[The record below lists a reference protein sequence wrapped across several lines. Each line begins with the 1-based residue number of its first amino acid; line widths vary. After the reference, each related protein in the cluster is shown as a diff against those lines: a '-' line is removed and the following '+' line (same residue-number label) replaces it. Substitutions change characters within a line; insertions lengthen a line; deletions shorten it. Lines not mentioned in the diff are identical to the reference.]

1 MNATTQGTAEVRSRR
16 RPQPLPAWTALLG
29 AVVLLGLAGCSS
41 PGPGRPVPVVTIA
54 PGASPVTEGTA
65 VQFTVRAAPA
75 PAQDLAV
82 SVTVTDA
89 GARLAAAAPQTV
101 TIPAGATAAT
111 LTLPTTAD
119 AEAEADSAV
128 TATVAAGTGYAPGT
142 PSSAA
147 VTVTDAAA
155 PPSMPV
161 PVVTIA
167 AVSSAVAEGTAVVFA
182 LTAAPAPAAELAV
195 SVTVT
200 ESGAMLAQPGP
211 RQATF
216 AAGAGS
222 ATLTLATIDDAA
234 AEPDSR
240 VTATVTAGSGYTPG
254 AGMATASVRVTD
266 AGQPQP
272 QPLPVVTL
280 AAVVDQVTEG
290 TPARFTVSADRTPAA
305 DLAVNVAVTGGAGM
319 LSGVPPASVTIRA
332 GAAAAVLTLE
342 TDDDTEVEEASTVTV
357 SLQPGTG
364 YEVGVPG
371 SAGVRVV
378 DDDRV
383 PLVPLFFSYVEFD
396 EPDDRVDTNDPPRR
410 TPESAWPARSL
421 GLPFGAEF
429 VNATGDPPAGASAAH
444 RSCVA
449 IAAPMEPIALE
460 RWLALGGTGRT
471 HDVTVLPTA
480 ADGMDGIEYAA
491 PGHGFT
497 LSTDAAG
504 ATWLAGRPNLA
515 AGDYQWRLNT
525 RDAAGQHE
533 YRGWK
538 FRVTPRAYVSLE
550 GLDIVAGHADLAAG
564 AVENPRPER
573 LRGLT
578 PRRRPHHRLGRLHLQ
593 PVRSRRRHCRQPDRF
608 RGGRRHRRVAEPGRR
623 RHRGRLRVGQP
634 GGGPGAE
641 RHGRRRRALGG
652 RPDAGRGAQGEG
664 GGNRRARHRHLQPG
678 RRRTPS
684 PPPPHHR
691 RTAGGHAC
699 RPGRRGRLRHLP
711 RPGLRQLL
719 PRSDRRHGGAGPL
732 PVELDVPRVVENRKS
747 ELGGQDGDLNRVG
760 QQVLAAKLRIVEDRG
775 QKVLPYQVEKAIP
788 KEVGLVLRAEAIH
801 AVNLVNRSCYLRS
814 FVLRYALHREE
825 QLLGQAQLGFL
836 EIDALH
842 QFVHRIVARRCQLP
856 VQLAIDNGE
865 QCFDHDRRTD
875 TELLPVGKANAG
887 ESCPDQRRT
896 TEPGGRGK
904 SQQLQGIGLVGGR
917 GRRRAGP
924 VKNNPEGAV

>member
-16 RPQPLPAWTALLG
+16 RPQPLPACVALLG

-75 PAQDLAV
+75 PAAELAV

-101 TIPAGATAAT
+101 TIPAGATAAM

-119 AEAEADSAV
+119 AEAEPDSAV
-128 TATVAAGTGYAPGT
+128 TASVAAGTGYAPGT
-142 PSSAA
+142 PSSAT
-147 VTVTDAAA
+147 VTVTDPPP

-167 AVSSAVAEGTAVVFA
+167 AVASEVAEGAAVVFA

-211 RQATF
+211 RQVTF

-222 ATLTLATIDDAA
+222 AMLTLPTVDDAA
-234 AEPDSR
+234 AEPDST
-240 VTATVTAGSGYTPG
+240 VTATVTAGSDYTPG
-254 AGMATASVRVTD
+254 TGMASASVLVTD

-272 QPLPVVTL
+272 QPLPVVTIV
-280 AAVVDQVTEG
+280 AAPGEVTEG
-290 TPARFTVSADRTPAA
+290 TPARFTVSADPMPAA
-305 DLAVNVAVTGGAGM
+305 DLAVNLAVSGGAGM
-319 LSGVPPASVTIRA
+319 LSGAPPTRVTIPA
-332 GAAAAVLTLE
+332 EAAAAALTLATE
-342 TDDDTEVEEASTVTV
+342 DDTEVEDDSTVIV
-357 SLQPGTG
+357 SLQPGSG

-396 EPDDRVDTNDPPRR
+396 EPDDRVDSNDPPRR

-421 GLPFGAEF
+421 GLPFGADF
-429 VNATGDPPAGASAAH
+429 VNATGNPPAGASAAH

-449 IAAPMEPIALE
+449 LAAPMEPIALE
-460 RWLALGGTGRT
+460 RWLALGGTDRT
-471 HDVTVLPTA
+471 HDVTCCRRPPTA
-480 ADGMDGIEYAA
+480 WTAGIPA

-533 YRGWK
+533 P
-538 FRVTPRAYVSLE
+538 RVEVQSHAARLRLA
-550 GLDIVAGHADLAAG
+550 GGAGHRG
-564 AVENPRPER
+564 RPRRPRRRGGGEPRPER
-573 LRGLT
+573 PHGLA
-578 PRRRPHHRLGRLHLQ
+578 PRRPAHHRLGRLHLQ
-593 PVRSRRRHCRQPDRF
+593 PVRSRRRHCRQPDQF
-608 RGGRRHRRVAEPGRR
+608 RGGRRHRRVVEPGRR

-641 RHGRRRRALGG
+641 RRGRRRRALGG
-652 RPDAGRGAQGEG
+652 RPDAGRGAAGEG
-664 GGNRRARHRHLQPG
+664 GGKERARHRHLQPG

-684 PPPPHHR
+684 PPPRNHR

-711 RPGLRQLL
+711 QPRLRQ
-719 PRSDRRHGGAGPL
+719 PS
-732 PVELDVPRVVENRKS
+732 N
-747 ELGGQDGDLNRVG
+747 
-760 QQVLAAKLRIVEDRG
+760 
-775 QKVLPYQVEKAIP
+775 P
-788 KEVGLVLRAEAIH
+788 K
-801 AVNLVNRSCYLRS
+801 
-814 FVLRYALHREE
+814 
-825 QLLGQAQLGFL
+825 
-836 EIDALH
+836 
-842 QFVHRIVARRCQLP
+842 
-856 VQLAIDNGE
+856 
-865 QCFDHDRRTD
+865 
-875 TELLPVGKANAG
+875 
-887 ESCPDQRRT
+887 
-896 TEPGGRGK
+896 
-904 SQQLQGIGLVGGR
+904 
-917 GRRRAGP
+917 
-924 VKNNPEGAV
+924 

>member
-1 MNATTQGTAEVRSRR
+1 MNATTQGAQARR
-16 RPQPLPAWTALLG
+16 GRRLQPLPAWTALLG

-65 VQFTVRAAPA
+65 VQFTVQATPA
-75 PAQDLAV
+75 PTAELAV

-142 PSSAA
+142 PSSAT
-147 VTVTDAAA
+147 VTVSDPP

-161 PVVTIA
+161 PVVSIA
-167 AVSSAVAEGTAVVFA
+167 AVASEVAEGTAAVFA

-211 RQATF
+211 RQVTF

-222 ATLTLATIDDAA
+222 ATLTRATVDDAE
-234 AEPDSR
+234 AEPDST

-254 AGMATASVRVTD
+254 AGMASASVLVTN

-272 QPLPVVTL
+272 QPVVTI
-280 AAVVDQVTEG
+280 AAVADQVTEG
-290 TPARFTVSADRTPAA
+290 TPARFTVSADRAPAA

-332 GAAAAVLTLE
+332 GAAAAALTLA
-342 TDDDTEVEEASTVTV
+342 TDDDTEVEADATVTV

-396 EPDDRVDTNDPPRR
+396 EPDDRVDANDPPRR

-444 RSCVA
+444 RNCVA

-460 RWLALGGTGRT
+460 RWLALGGTERT
-471 HDVTVLPTA
+471 HDVTLLPVA
-480 ADGMDGIEYAA
+480 ADGMVGTEYAA

-515 AGDYQWRLNT
+515 AGDYQWRLNA

-533 YRGWK
+533 RRGWK

-564 AVENPRPER
+564 AVENPDPNDPTVSLPAADPTTDWADFISSRFDPDAATAASQTGFEVVGGIGVSLNLADGATAAASVWGNLVADRER
-573 LRGLT
+573 SGVADVDVLWVGALT
-578 PRRRPHHRLGRLHLQ
+578 PDAVLKVKVEGTSERATGIFNRAAVELRP
-593 PVRSRRRHCRQPDRF
+593 
-608 RGGRRHRRVAEPGRR
+608 
-623 RHRGRLRVGQP
+623 
-634 GGGPGAE
+634 
-641 RHGRRRRALGG
+641 
-652 RPDAGRGAQGEG
+652 
-664 GGNRRARHRHLQPG
+664 
-678 RRRTPS
+678 
-684 PPPPHHR
+684 
-691 RTAGGHAC
+691 
-699 RPGRRGRLRHLP
+699 HLP
-711 RPGLRQLL
+711 RTT
-719 PRSDRRHGGAGPL
+719 
-732 PVELDVPRVVENRKS
+732 
-747 ELGGQDGDLNRVG
+747 
-760 QQVLAAKLRIVEDRG
+760 
-775 QKVLPYQVEKAIP
+775 
-788 KEVGLVLRAEAIH
+788 
-801 AVNLVNRSCYLRS
+801 
-814 FVLRYALHREE
+814 
-825 QLLGQAQLGFL
+825 
-836 EIDALH
+836 
-842 QFVHRIVARRCQLP
+842 
-856 VQLAIDNGE
+856 GE
-865 QCFDHDRRTD
+865 QPAVMPAAPADADGIVTYRDLDCGNYYLKVTGVM
-875 TELLPVGKANAG
+875 E
-887 ESCPDQRRT
+887 
-896 TEPGGRGK
+896 EPGEYKLSWTFPG
-904 SQQLQGIGLVGGR
+904 S
-917 GRRRAGP
+917 
-924 VKNNPEGAV
+924 

>member
-16 RPQPLPAWTALLG
+16 RPQPLPACVALLG

-65 VQFTVRAAPA
+65 VQFTLQVAPA

-119 AEAEADSAV
+119 AEAEPDSAV

-200 ESGAMLAQPGP
+200 ESGVMLAQPGP
-211 RQATF
+211 RQVTF

-222 ATLTLATIDDAA
+222 AMLTLPTVDDAE
-234 AEPDSR
+234 AEPNST

-254 AGMATASVRVTD
+254 TGMASASVLVTD

-272 QPLPVVTL
+272 QPQPVVTI
-280 AAVVDQVTEG
+280 AAVADQVTEG
-290 TPARFTVSADRTPAA
+290 TSVRFTVSANRAPAA
-305 DLAVNVAVTGGAGM
+305 DLAVNIAVTGGAGM

-332 GAAAAVLTLE
+332 GAAAAALTLE
-342 TDDDTEVEEASTVTV
+342 TEDDTEVEAASTVTV
-357 SLQPGTG
+357 SLQPGSG

-396 EPDDRVDTNDPPRR
+396 EPDDRVDSNDPPRR

-449 IAAPMEPIALE
+449 LAAPMEPIALE

-480 ADGMDGIEYAA
+480 ADGMDGVEYAA

-497 LSTDAAG
+497 LWTDAAG

-515 AGDYQWRLNT
+515 AGDYQWRLNA

-533 YRGWK
+533 RRGWK

-550 GLDIVAGHADLAAG
+550 GLDIVAGHADLATG
-564 AVENPRPER
+564 AVENPDPNDPTVSLPADQPTTDWADFISSRFDPDAATAASQTGFETVGGIGVSLNLADGATAAASVSGNLVADR
-573 LRGLT
+573 EQSGAADVDVLWVGALT
-578 PRRRPHHRLGRLHLQ
+578 PDAVLQVKVKGKSERATGIFNRAAVELRPHLPGTIGEQRAVMPAAPADADGFVTYRDLDCGNYYLK
-593 PVRSRRRHCRQPDRF
+593 VT
-608 RGGRRHRRVAEPGRR
+608 GVMEEPG
-623 RHRGRLRVGQP
+623 HYQLSWTFP
-634 GGGPGAE
+634 G
-641 RHGRRRRALGG
+641 
-652 RPDAGRGAQGEG
+652 
-664 GGNRRARHRHLQPG
+664 
-678 RRRTPS
+678 S
-684 PPPPHHR
+684 
-691 RTAGGHAC
+691 
-699 RPGRRGRLRHLP
+699 
-711 RPGLRQLL
+711 
-719 PRSDRRHGGAGPL
+719 
-732 PVELDVPRVVENRKS
+732 
-747 ELGGQDGDLNRVG
+747 
-760 QQVLAAKLRIVEDRG
+760 
-775 QKVLPYQVEKAIP
+775 
-788 KEVGLVLRAEAIH
+788 
-801 AVNLVNRSCYLRS
+801 
-814 FVLRYALHREE
+814 
-825 QLLGQAQLGFL
+825 
-836 EIDALH
+836 
-842 QFVHRIVARRCQLP
+842 
-856 VQLAIDNGE
+856 
-865 QCFDHDRRTD
+865 
-875 TELLPVGKANAG
+875 
-887 ESCPDQRRT
+887 
-896 TEPGGRGK
+896 
-904 SQQLQGIGLVGGR
+904 
-917 GRRRAGP
+917 
-924 VKNNPEGAV
+924 

>member
-1 MNATTQGTAEVRSRR
+1 MNATTQGAQARRGR

-41 PGPGRPVPVVTIA
+41 PGPGRPVAVVTIA

-65 VQFTVRAAPA
+65 VQFTLQVAPA
-75 PAQDLAV
+75 LAAELAV

-119 AEAEADSAV
+119 AEAEPDSAV

-161 PVVTIA
+161 PVVSIA
-167 AVSSAVAEGTAVVFA
+167 AVSSAVAEGSAAVFA

-211 RQATF
+211 RQVTF

-222 ATLTLATIDDAA
+222 ATLTLDTVDDAE

-254 AGMATASVRVTD
+254 AGMASASVRVTD

-272 QPLPVVTL
+272 QPLPLPVVTL

-290 TPARFTVSADRTPAA
+290 TPARFTVSADRAPAA
-305 DLAVNVAVTGGAGM
+305 DLAVNIAVTGGAGM

-332 GAAAAVLTLE
+332 GAAAAALTLE
-342 TDDDTEVEEASTVTV
+342 TDDDTEVEADATVTV

-396 EPDDRVDTNDPPRR
+396 EPDDRVDANDPPRR

-421 GLPFGAEF
+421 GLPFGADF
-429 VNATGDPPAGASAAH
+429 VNATGNPPAGASAAH

-471 HDVTVLPTA
+471 HDVTVLPAA
-480 ADGMDGIEYAA
+480 ADGMDGTEYAA

-515 AGDYQWRLNT
+515 AGDYQWRLNA

-564 AVENPRPER
+564 AVENPDPNDPTVSLPADDPTTDWADFISSRFDPDAATAASQTSFEVVGGIGVSLNLADGATAAASVWGNLVADRER
-573 LRGLT
+573 SGAADVDVLWVGALT
-578 PRRRPHHRLGRLHLQ
+578 PDAVLKVKVEGTSERATGIFNRAAVELRPHLPGTTGEQ
-593 PVRSRRRHCRQPDRF
+593 PAVMPAAQADADGFVTYRNLDC
-608 RGGRRHRRVAEPGRR
+608 GNYYLKVTGVMEEPG
-623 RHRGRLRVGQP
+623 HYRLSWTFP
-634 GGGPGAE
+634 G
-641 RHGRRRRALGG
+641 
-652 RPDAGRGAQGEG
+652 
-664 GGNRRARHRHLQPG
+664 
-678 RRRTPS
+678 S
-684 PPPPHHR
+684 
-691 RTAGGHAC
+691 
-699 RPGRRGRLRHLP
+699 
-711 RPGLRQLL
+711 
-719 PRSDRRHGGAGPL
+719 
-732 PVELDVPRVVENRKS
+732 
-747 ELGGQDGDLNRVG
+747 
-760 QQVLAAKLRIVEDRG
+760 
-775 QKVLPYQVEKAIP
+775 
-788 KEVGLVLRAEAIH
+788 
-801 AVNLVNRSCYLRS
+801 
-814 FVLRYALHREE
+814 
-825 QLLGQAQLGFL
+825 
-836 EIDALH
+836 
-842 QFVHRIVARRCQLP
+842 
-856 VQLAIDNGE
+856 
-865 QCFDHDRRTD
+865 
-875 TELLPVGKANAG
+875 
-887 ESCPDQRRT
+887 
-896 TEPGGRGK
+896 
-904 SQQLQGIGLVGGR
+904 
-917 GRRRAGP
+917 
-924 VKNNPEGAV
+924 

>member
-16 RPQPLPAWTALLG
+16 RPQPLPACVALLG
-29 AVVLLGLAGCSS
+29 AVMLLGLAGCSS

-65 VQFTVRAAPA
+65 VQFTLQVAPA

-101 TIPAGATAAT
+101 TIPAGASAAT

-142 PSSAA
+142 PSSAT
-147 VTVTDAAA
+147 VTVSDPP

-161 PVVTIA
+161 PVVSIA
-167 AVSSAVAEGTAVVFA
+167 AVASAVAEGTAVVFA

-211 RQATF
+211 RQVTF

-222 ATLTLATIDDAA
+222 AMLTLPTVDDAA
-234 AEPDSR
+234 AEPNST
-240 VTATVTAGSGYTPG
+240 VTATVTAGSDYTPG
-254 AGMATASVRVTD
+254 TGMASASVLVTD
-266 AGQPQP
+266 AGQPPPQP
-272 QPLPVVTL
+272 QPVVTI
-280 AAVVDQVTEG
+280 AAVADQVTEG
-290 TPARFTVSADRTPAA
+290 TPARFTVSANRAPAA
-305 DLAVNVAVTGGAGM
+305 DLSVNVAVTGGAGM

-332 GAAAAVLTLE
+332 GAGTAALTLE
-342 TDDDTEVEEASTVTV
+342 TDDDTEVEAASTVTV

-371 SAGVRVV
+371 SDGVRVV

-396 EPDDRVDTNDPPRR
+396 EPDDRVDPNDPPRR

-449 IAAPMEPIALE
+449 LAAPMEPIALE
-460 RWLALGGTGRT
+460 RWLALGGTDRT
-471 HDVTVLPTA
+471 HDVTVLSSA
-480 ADGMDGIEYAA
+480 AATGGMDGMELAA

-497 LSTDAAG
+497 LWTDAAG

-538 FRVTPRAYVSLE
+538 FRVTPRAYASLE

-564 AVENPRPER
+564 AVENPDPNDPTVSLPADQPTTDWADFISSTFDPDAATPASQTGFEARGGIGVSLNLADGATAAASVSGNLVADRER
-573 LRGLT
+573 SGVADVDVLWVGALT
-578 PRRRPHHRLGRLHLQ
+578 PDAVLQVKVKGKSERATGIFNRAAVELRPHLPGTTGEQRAVMPAAPADADGYVTYRNLDCGNYYLK
-593 PVRSRRRHCRQPDRF
+593 VT
-608 RGGRRHRRVAEPGRR
+608 GVMEEPG
-623 RHRGRLRVGQP
+623 HYRLSWTFP
-634 GGGPGAE
+634 G
-641 RHGRRRRALGG
+641 
-652 RPDAGRGAQGEG
+652 
-664 GGNRRARHRHLQPG
+664 
-678 RRRTPS
+678 S
-684 PPPPHHR
+684 
-691 RTAGGHAC
+691 
-699 RPGRRGRLRHLP
+699 
-711 RPGLRQLL
+711 
-719 PRSDRRHGGAGPL
+719 
-732 PVELDVPRVVENRKS
+732 
-747 ELGGQDGDLNRVG
+747 
-760 QQVLAAKLRIVEDRG
+760 
-775 QKVLPYQVEKAIP
+775 
-788 KEVGLVLRAEAIH
+788 
-801 AVNLVNRSCYLRS
+801 
-814 FVLRYALHREE
+814 
-825 QLLGQAQLGFL
+825 
-836 EIDALH
+836 
-842 QFVHRIVARRCQLP
+842 
-856 VQLAIDNGE
+856 
-865 QCFDHDRRTD
+865 
-875 TELLPVGKANAG
+875 
-887 ESCPDQRRT
+887 
-896 TEPGGRGK
+896 
-904 SQQLQGIGLVGGR
+904 
-917 GRRRAGP
+917 
-924 VKNNPEGAV
+924 

>member
-1 MNATTQGTAEVRSRR
+1 M
-16 RPQPLPAWTALLG
+16 
-29 AVVLLGLAGCSS
+29 
-41 PGPGRPVPVVTIA
+41 
-54 PGASPVTEGTA
+54 
-65 VQFTVRAAPA
+65 
-75 PAQDLAV
+75 

-89 GARLAAAAPQTV
+89 DARLAAAAPATV

-167 AVSSAVAEGTAVVFA
+167 AVASAVTEGAAAVFA

-211 RQATF
+211 RQVTF

-222 ATLTLATIDDAA
+222 ATLTMDTVDDAE
-234 AEPDSR
+234 AEPNST

-254 AGMATASVRVTD
+254 AGMASASVRVTD

-332 GAAAAVLTLE
+332 GAAAAALTLE

-480 ADGMDGIEYAA
+480 AADGMDGIEYAA

-504 ATWLAGRPNLA
+504 HRGDLAGGA
-515 AGDYQWRLNT
+515 A
-525 RDAAGQHE
+525 E
-533 YRGWK
+533 
-538 FRVTPRAYVSLE
+538 P
-550 GLDIVAGHADLAAG
+550 
-564 AVENPRPER
+564 
-573 LRGLT
+573 
-578 PRRRPHHRLGRLHLQ
+578 
-593 PVRSRRRHCRQPDRF
+593 CRQPDPRRSAIGVSLSMAAQRARRRRPTRVPRVEVQSHAARLRLAGGGAGHRCRPRRPRRSD
-608 RGGRRHRRVAEPGRR
+608 RGGGEQTPTRTTQCRLSLPAAPNQPRSVHGPPPTGPTSSPAGSIPTPPLPPARPVSRRRRRHRRVAEPGRR
-623 RHRGRLRVGQP
+623 RHRGRL
-634 GGGPGAE
+634 GACE
-641 RHGRRRRALGG
+641 VEQQLE
-652 RPDAGRGAQGEG
+652 GEG
-664 GGNRRARHRHLQPG
+664 NLVADREQHE
-678 RRRTPS
+678 
-684 PPPPHHR
+684 
-691 RTAGGHAC
+691 
-699 RPGRRGRLRHLP
+699 RRGRASTCSGWAP
-711 RPGLRQLL
+711 
-719 PRSDRRHGGAGPL
+719 
-732 PVELDVPRVVENRKS
+732 
-747 ELGGQDGDLNRVG
+747 
-760 QQVLAAKLRIVEDRG
+760 
-775 QKVLPYQVEKAIP
+775 
-788 KEVGLVLRAEAIH
+788 
-801 AVNLVNRSCYLRS
+801 
-814 FVLRYALHREE
+814 
-825 QLLGQAQLGFL
+825 
-836 EIDALH
+836 
-842 QFVHRIVARRCQLP
+842 
-856 VQLAIDNGE
+856 
-865 QCFDHDRRTD
+865 
-875 TELLPVGKANAG
+875 
-887 ESCPDQRRT
+887 
-896 TEPGGRGK
+896 
-904 SQQLQGIGLVGGR
+904 
-917 GRRRAGP
+917 
-924 VKNNPEGAV
+924 

>member
-1 MNATTQGTAEVRSRR
+1 MDAARDTHI
-16 RPQPLPAWTALLG
+16 AL
-29 AVVLLGLAGCSS
+29 
-41 PGPGRPVPVVTIA
+41 
-54 PGASPVTEGTA
+54 TA
-65 VQFTVRAAPA
+65 VQQQSPQELVFE
-75 PAQDLAV
+75 
-82 SVTVTDA
+82 VTQEADGGYTAECLGA

-128 TATVAAGTGYAPGT
+128 TGYAPGT
-142 PSSAA
+142 PSSAT

-167 AVSSAVAEGTAVVFA
+167 AVASAVAEGTAAVFA

-222 ATLTLATIDDAA
+222 ATLTLATVDDAE
-234 AEPDSR
+234 AEPDST

-254 AGMATASVRVTD
+254 AGMASASVLVTD
-266 AGQPQP
+266 AGQP

-280 AAVVDQVTEG
+280 AAVADQVTEG
-290 TPARFTVSADRTPAA
+290 TAMQFTVSANRTPAA
-305 DLAVNVAVTGGAGM
+305 DLAVNIAVTGGAGM
-319 LSGVPPASVTIRA
+319 LSRVPPASVTIRA
-332 GAAAAVLTLE
+332 GAAAAALTLE
-342 TDDDTEVEEASTVTV
+342 TDDDTDVEADATVTV

-396 EPDDRVDTNDPPRR
+396 EPDDRVDSNDPPRR

-421 GLPFGAEF
+421 GLPFGADF
-429 VNATGDPPAGASAAH
+429 VNATGDPPAGAAVAH
-444 RSCVA
+444 PNCVA

-515 AGDYQWRLNT
+515 AGDYHWRLNA
-525 RDAAGQHE
+525 RDAAKQHE
-533 YRGWK
+533 TRWWK
-538 FRVTPRAYVSLE
+538 FRVTPRAYASLE

-564 AVENPRPER
+564 AVENPDPNDPTVSLPADQPTTDWADFISSRFDPDAATAASQTGFEAVGGIGVSLNLADGATAAASVWGNLVADR
-573 LRGLT
+573 ELSGVADVDVLWVGALT
-578 PRRRPHHRLGRLHLQ
+578 PDAVLKVKVEGSSERATGIFNRAAVELRP
-593 PVRSRRRHCRQPDRF
+593 
-608 RGGRRHRRVAEPGRR
+608 
-623 RHRGRLRVGQP
+623 
-634 GGGPGAE
+634 
-641 RHGRRRRALGG
+641 
-652 RPDAGRGAQGEG
+652 
-664 GGNRRARHRHLQPG
+664 
-678 RRRTPS
+678 
-684 PPPPHHR
+684 
-691 RTAGGHAC
+691 
-699 RPGRRGRLRHLP
+699 HLP
-711 RPGLRQLL
+711 RTT
-719 PRSDRRHGGAGPL
+719 
-732 PVELDVPRVVENRKS
+732 
-747 ELGGQDGDLNRVG
+747 
-760 QQVLAAKLRIVEDRG
+760 
-775 QKVLPYQVEKAIP
+775 
-788 KEVGLVLRAEAIH
+788 
-801 AVNLVNRSCYLRS
+801 
-814 FVLRYALHREE
+814 
-825 QLLGQAQLGFL
+825 
-836 EIDALH
+836 
-842 QFVHRIVARRCQLP
+842 
-856 VQLAIDNGE
+856 GE
-865 QCFDHDRRTD
+865 QPAVMPAAPADADEFVTYRNLDCGNYYLKVTGVM
-875 TELLPVGKANAG
+875 E
-887 ESCPDQRRT
+887 
-896 TEPGGRGK
+896 EPGHYRLSWTFPG
-904 SQQLQGIGLVGGR
+904 S
-917 GRRRAGP
+917 
-924 VKNNPEGAV
+924 

>member
-1 MNATTQGTAEVRSRR
+1 MQQQSPQELVFEVTQEADGGYTAEC
-16 RPQPLPAWTALLG
+16 LG
-29 AVVLLGLAGCSS
+29 
-41 PGPGRPVPVVTIA
+41 
-54 PGASPVTEGTA
+54 
-65 VQFTVRAAPA
+65 
-75 PAQDLAV
+75 
-82 SVTVTDA
+82 A

-128 TATVAAGTGYAPGT
+128 TGYAPGT
-142 PSSAA
+142 PSSAT

-167 AVSSAVAEGTAVVFA
+167 AVASAVAEGTAAVFA

-222 ATLTLATIDDAA
+222 ATLTLATVDDAE
-234 AEPDSR
+234 AEPDST

-254 AGMATASVRVTD
+254 AGMASASVLVTD

-280 AAVVDQVTEG
+280 AAVADQVTEG
-290 TPARFTVSADRTPAA
+290 TAMQFTVSANRTPAA
-305 DLAVNVAVTGGAGM
+305 DLAVNIAVTGGAGM
-319 LSGVPPASVTIRA
+319 LSRVPPASVTIRA
-332 GAAAAVLTLE
+332 GAAAAALTLE
-342 TDDDTEVEEASTVTV
+342 TDDDTDVEADATVTV

-396 EPDDRVDTNDPPRR
+396 EPDDRVDSNDPPRR

-421 GLPFGAEF
+421 GLPFGADF
-429 VNATGDPPAGASAAH
+429 VNATGDPPAGAAVAH
-444 RSCVA
+444 PNCVA

-460 RWLALGGTGRT
+460 RWLALGGTDRT

-480 ADGMDGIEYAA
+480 ADGMDGVEYAA

-515 AGDYQWRLNT
+515 AGDYQWRLNA

-538 FRVTPRAYVSLE
+538 LTVTPRAYASLE

-564 AVENPRPER
+564 AVENPDPNDPTVSLPADQPTTDWADFISSRFDPDAATAASQTGFEVVGGIGVSLNLADGATAAASVWGNLVADRER
-573 LRGLT
+573 SGVADVDVLWVGALT
-578 PRRRPHHRLGRLHLQ
+578 PDAVLKVKVEGTSERATGIFNRAAVELRP
-593 PVRSRRRHCRQPDRF
+593 
-608 RGGRRHRRVAEPGRR
+608 
-623 RHRGRLRVGQP
+623 
-634 GGGPGAE
+634 
-641 RHGRRRRALGG
+641 
-652 RPDAGRGAQGEG
+652 
-664 GGNRRARHRHLQPG
+664 
-678 RRRTPS
+678 
-684 PPPPHHR
+684 
-691 RTAGGHAC
+691 
-699 RPGRRGRLRHLP
+699 HLP
-711 RPGLRQLL
+711 RTT
-719 PRSDRRHGGAGPL
+719 
-732 PVELDVPRVVENRKS
+732 
-747 ELGGQDGDLNRVG
+747 
-760 QQVLAAKLRIVEDRG
+760 
-775 QKVLPYQVEKAIP
+775 
-788 KEVGLVLRAEAIH
+788 
-801 AVNLVNRSCYLRS
+801 
-814 FVLRYALHREE
+814 
-825 QLLGQAQLGFL
+825 
-836 EIDALH
+836 
-842 QFVHRIVARRCQLP
+842 
-856 VQLAIDNGE
+856 GE
-865 QCFDHDRRTD
+865 QPAVMPAAPADADGFVTYRNLDCGNYYLKVTGVM
-875 TELLPVGKANAG
+875 E
-887 ESCPDQRRT
+887 
-896 TEPGGRGK
+896 EPGHYRLSWTFPG
-904 SQQLQGIGLVGGR
+904 S
-917 GRRRAGP
+917 
-924 VKNNPEGAV
+924 

>member
-16 RPQPLPAWTALLG
+16 RPQPLPACVALLG

-65 VQFTVRAAPA
+65 VQFTLQVAPA

-128 TATVAAGTGYAPGT
+128 TATVAARTGYAPGT
-142 PSSAA
+142 PSSAT
-147 VTVTDAAA
+147 VTVSDPP

-182 LTAAPAPAAELAV
+182 LTAAPAPAAERAV

-222 ATLTLATIDDAA
+222 ATLTVDTVDDAE
-234 AEPDSR
+234 AEPDST
-240 VTATVTAGSGYTPG
+240 VTATVTAGSGYTAG
-254 AGMATASVRVTD
+254 AGMASASVRVTD
-266 AGQPQP
+266 AGQPPP
-272 QPLPVVTL
+272 QPVVTL

-290 TPARFTVSADRTPAA
+290 TPARFTVSADRAPAA
-305 DLAVNVAVTGGAGM
+305 DLSVNVAVTGGAGM

-332 GAAAAVLTLE
+332 GAATAALTLE
-342 TDDDTEVEEASTVTV
+342 TEDDTEVEAASTVTV

-396 EPDDRVDTNDPPRR
+396 EPDDRVDPNDPPRR

-429 VNATGDPPAGASAAH
+429 VNATGDPLAGASAAH

-449 IAAPMEPIALE
+449 LAAPMDPIALE
-460 RWLALGGTGRT
+460 RWLALGGTDRT
-471 HDVTVLPTA
+471 HDVTVLPAA
-480 ADGMDGIEYAA
+480 ADGMVSTEYAA

-515 AGDYQWRLNT
+515 AGDYQWRLNA

-533 YRGWK
+533 RRGWK

-550 GLDIVAGHADLAAG
+550 GLEIVAGHADLAAG
-564 AVENPRPER
+564 AVENPDPNDPAVSLPADQPTTDWADFISSRFDPDAATAASQTGFEAVGGVGVSLNLADGATAAASVSGNLVADRER
-573 LRGLT
+573 SGAADVDVLWVGALT
-578 PRRRPHHRLGRLHLQ
+578 PDAVLKVKVEGSSERATGIFNRAAVELRPHLPRTTGEQ
-593 PVRSRRRHCRQPDRF
+593 PAVMPAAPADADGFVTYRNLDC
-608 RGGRRHRRVAEPGRR
+608 GNYYLKVTGVMEEPGRY
-623 RHRGRLRVGQP
+623 RLSWTFP
-634 GGGPGAE
+634 G
-641 RHGRRRRALGG
+641 
-652 RPDAGRGAQGEG
+652 
-664 GGNRRARHRHLQPG
+664 
-678 RRRTPS
+678 S
-684 PPPPHHR
+684 
-691 RTAGGHAC
+691 
-699 RPGRRGRLRHLP
+699 
-711 RPGLRQLL
+711 
-719 PRSDRRHGGAGPL
+719 
-732 PVELDVPRVVENRKS
+732 
-747 ELGGQDGDLNRVG
+747 
-760 QQVLAAKLRIVEDRG
+760 
-775 QKVLPYQVEKAIP
+775 
-788 KEVGLVLRAEAIH
+788 
-801 AVNLVNRSCYLRS
+801 
-814 FVLRYALHREE
+814 
-825 QLLGQAQLGFL
+825 
-836 EIDALH
+836 
-842 QFVHRIVARRCQLP
+842 
-856 VQLAIDNGE
+856 
-865 QCFDHDRRTD
+865 
-875 TELLPVGKANAG
+875 
-887 ESCPDQRRT
+887 
-896 TEPGGRGK
+896 
-904 SQQLQGIGLVGGR
+904 
-917 GRRRAGP
+917 
-924 VKNNPEGAV
+924 

>member
-16 RPQPLPAWTALLG
+16 RPQPLPACVALLG
-29 AVVLLGLAGCSS
+29 AVMLLGLAGCSS

-65 VQFTVRAAPA
+65 VQFTLQVAPA

-119 AEAEADSAV
+119 AEAEPDSAV

-142 PSSAA
+142 PSSAT
-147 VTVTDAAA
+147 VTVSDPP

-167 AVSSAVAEGTAVVFA
+167 AVAGAVAEGTAAVFA

-211 RQATF
+211 RQVTF

-222 ATLTLATIDDAA
+222 ATLTLDTVDDAE
-234 AEPDSR
+234 AEPNST
-240 VTATVTAGSGYTPG
+240 VTATVTAGSDFTPG
-254 AGMATASVRVTD
+254 TGMASASVLVTD

-272 QPLPVVTL
+272 QPLPVVTIV
-280 AAVVDQVTEG
+280 AAPGEVTEG
-290 TPARFTVSADRTPAA
+290 TPARFTVSADPMPAA
-305 DLAVNVAVTGGAGM
+305 DLAVNLAVSGGAGM

-332 GAAAAVLTLE
+332 GAAAAALTLE
-342 TDDDTEVEEASTVTV
+342 TEDDTEVEAASTVTV

-396 EPDDRVDTNDPPRR
+396 EPDDRVDSNDPPRR

-421 GLPFGAEF
+421 GLPFGADF
-429 VNATGDPPAGASAAH
+429 VNATGNPPAGASAAH

-449 IAAPMEPIALE
+449 LAAPMDPIALE
-460 RWLALGGTGRT
+460 RWLALGGTDRT
-471 HDVTVLPTA
+471 HDVTVLPA
-480 ADGMDGIEYAA
+480 AAATGGMDGMELAA

-497 LSTDAAG
+497 LWTDAAG

-538 FRVTPRAYVSLE
+538 FRVTPRAYLSLE

-564 AVENPRPER
+564 AVENPDPNDPAVSLPADQPTTDWADFISSRFDPDAATAASQTGFEAVGGIGVSLNLADGATAAASVWGNLVADR
-573 LRGLT
+573 EQSGVADVDVLWAGALT
-578 PRRRPHHRLGRLHLQ
+578 PDAVLKVKVEGKSERATGIFNRAAVELRPHLPGTIGEQ
-593 PVRSRRRHCRQPDRF
+593 PAVMPAAPADADGFVTYRDLDC
-608 RGGRRHRRVAEPGRR
+608 GNYYLKVTGVMEEPGRYQ
-623 RHRGRLRVGQP
+623 LSWTFP
-634 GGGPGAE
+634 G
-641 RHGRRRRALGG
+641 
-652 RPDAGRGAQGEG
+652 
-664 GGNRRARHRHLQPG
+664 
-678 RRRTPS
+678 S
-684 PPPPHHR
+684 
-691 RTAGGHAC
+691 
-699 RPGRRGRLRHLP
+699 
-711 RPGLRQLL
+711 
-719 PRSDRRHGGAGPL
+719 
-732 PVELDVPRVVENRKS
+732 
-747 ELGGQDGDLNRVG
+747 
-760 QQVLAAKLRIVEDRG
+760 
-775 QKVLPYQVEKAIP
+775 
-788 KEVGLVLRAEAIH
+788 
-801 AVNLVNRSCYLRS
+801 
-814 FVLRYALHREE
+814 
-825 QLLGQAQLGFL
+825 
-836 EIDALH
+836 
-842 QFVHRIVARRCQLP
+842 
-856 VQLAIDNGE
+856 
-865 QCFDHDRRTD
+865 
-875 TELLPVGKANAG
+875 
-887 ESCPDQRRT
+887 
-896 TEPGGRGK
+896 
-904 SQQLQGIGLVGGR
+904 
-917 GRRRAGP
+917 
-924 VKNNPEGAV
+924 

>member
-1 MNATTQGTAEVRSRR
+1 MNATIQGAQARRGR
-16 RPQPLPAWTALLG
+16 RPQPLPAWAALLG

-41 PGPGRPVPVVTIA
+41 PGPGRPVAVVTIA

-65 VQFTVRAAPA
+65 VQFTVQVAPA
-75 PAQDLAV
+75 PAAELAV

-101 TIPAGATAAT
+101 TIPAGASAAT

-119 AEAEADSAV
+119 AEAEPDSAV

-142 PSSAA
+142 PSAA
-147 VTVTDAAA
+147 TVTVTDAAP

-167 AVSSAVAEGTAVVFA
+167 AVASAVAEGAAVVFA

-211 RQATF
+211 RQVTF

-222 ATLTLATIDDAA
+222 ATLTMDTVDDAE
-234 AEPDSR
+234 AEPDST

-272 QPLPVVTL
+272 LPLPVVTL

-290 TPARFTVSADRTPAA
+290 TPARFTVSADRAPAA

-332 GAAAAVLTLE
+332 GAAAAALTLE
-342 TDDDTEVEEASTVTV
+342 TDDDTEVEAASTVTV
-357 SLQPGTG
+357 SLQPGSG

-421 GLPFGAEF
+421 GLPFGADF

-444 RSCVA
+444 RNCVA

-471 HDVTVLPTA
+471 HDVTVLPAA
-480 ADGMDGIEYAA
+480 ADGMDGVEYAA

-515 AGDYQWRLNT
+515 AGDYQWRLNA

-533 YRGWK
+533 YRTWK
-538 FRVTPRAYVSLE
+538 LTVTPRAYLSLE

-564 AVENPRPER
+564 AVENPDPNDPTVSLPADQPTTDWADFISSRFDPDAATAASQTGFEAVGGIGVSLNLADGATAAASVWGNLVADRER
-573 LRGLT
+573 SGVADVDVLWVGALT
-578 PRRRPHHRLGRLHLQ
+578 PDAVLKVKVEGTSERATGIFNRAAVELRPHLPGTTGEQ
-593 PVRSRRRHCRQPDRF
+593 PAVMPAAPADADGFVTYRDLDC
-608 RGGRRHRRVAEPGRR
+608 GNYYLKVTGVMEEPG
-623 RHRGRLRVGQP
+623 HYRLSWTFP
-634 GGGPGAE
+634 G
-641 RHGRRRRALGG
+641 
-652 RPDAGRGAQGEG
+652 
-664 GGNRRARHRHLQPG
+664 
-678 RRRTPS
+678 S
-684 PPPPHHR
+684 
-691 RTAGGHAC
+691 
-699 RPGRRGRLRHLP
+699 
-711 RPGLRQLL
+711 
-719 PRSDRRHGGAGPL
+719 
-732 PVELDVPRVVENRKS
+732 
-747 ELGGQDGDLNRVG
+747 
-760 QQVLAAKLRIVEDRG
+760 
-775 QKVLPYQVEKAIP
+775 
-788 KEVGLVLRAEAIH
+788 
-801 AVNLVNRSCYLRS
+801 
-814 FVLRYALHREE
+814 
-825 QLLGQAQLGFL
+825 
-836 EIDALH
+836 
-842 QFVHRIVARRCQLP
+842 
-856 VQLAIDNGE
+856 
-865 QCFDHDRRTD
+865 
-875 TELLPVGKANAG
+875 
-887 ESCPDQRRT
+887 
-896 TEPGGRGK
+896 
-904 SQQLQGIGLVGGR
+904 
-917 GRRRAGP
+917 
-924 VKNNPEGAV
+924 

>member
-16 RPQPLPAWTALLG
+16 RPQPLPACVALLG

-75 PAQDLAV
+75 PAAELAV
-82 SVTVTDA
+82 SVTVTDD

-119 AEAEADSAV
+119 AEAEPDSAV

-142 PSSAA
+142 PNSAT

-167 AVSSAVAEGTAVVFA
+167 AVASEVAEGAAVVFA
-182 LTAAPAPAAELAV
+182 LTAAPAAELAV

-211 RQATF
+211 RQVTF

-222 ATLTLATIDDAA
+222 AMLTLPTVDDAE
-234 AEPDSR
+234 AEPAST

-254 AGMATASVRVTD
+254 TGMASASVLVTD
-266 AGQPQP
+266 AVQPPPQP
-272 QPLPVVTL
+272 QPVVTI
-280 AAVVDQVTEG
+280 AAVADQVTEG
-290 TPARFTVSADRTPAA
+290 TSARFTVSANRAPAA
-305 DLAVNVAVTGGAGM
+305 DLSVNVAVTGGAGM

-332 GAAAAVLTLE
+332 GAAAAALTLE
-342 TDDDTEVEEASTVTV
+342 TEDDTEVEAASTVTV

-396 EPDDRVDTNDPPRR
+396 EPDDRVDPNDPPRR

-421 GLPFGAEF
+421 GLPFGADF
-429 VNATGDPPAGASAAH
+429 VNATGNPPAGAAVAH
-444 RSCVA
+444 PNCVA

-471 HDVTVLPTA
+471 HDVTVLPAA
-480 ADGMDGIEYAA
+480 ADGMVGTEYAA

-533 YRGWK
+533 RRGWK
-538 FRVTPRAYVSLE
+538 FRVTPRAYASLE

-564 AVENPRPER
+564 AVENPDPNDPTVSLPADQPTTDWADFISSRFDPDAATAASQTSFEAVGGIGVSLNLADGATAAASVWGNLVADRER
-573 LRGLT
+573 SGVADVDVLWVGALT
-578 PRRRPHHRLGRLHLQ
+578 PDAVLQVKVKGKSERATGIFNRAAVELRPHLPGTTGEQRAVMPAAPADADGYVTYRNLDCGNYYLK
-593 PVRSRRRHCRQPDRF
+593 VT
-608 RGGRRHRRVAEPGRR
+608 GVMEEPG
-623 RHRGRLRVGQP
+623 HYRLSWTFP
-634 GGGPGAE
+634 G
-641 RHGRRRRALGG
+641 
-652 RPDAGRGAQGEG
+652 
-664 GGNRRARHRHLQPG
+664 
-678 RRRTPS
+678 S
-684 PPPPHHR
+684 
-691 RTAGGHAC
+691 
-699 RPGRRGRLRHLP
+699 
-711 RPGLRQLL
+711 
-719 PRSDRRHGGAGPL
+719 
-732 PVELDVPRVVENRKS
+732 
-747 ELGGQDGDLNRVG
+747 
-760 QQVLAAKLRIVEDRG
+760 
-775 QKVLPYQVEKAIP
+775 
-788 KEVGLVLRAEAIH
+788 
-801 AVNLVNRSCYLRS
+801 
-814 FVLRYALHREE
+814 
-825 QLLGQAQLGFL
+825 
-836 EIDALH
+836 
-842 QFVHRIVARRCQLP
+842 
-856 VQLAIDNGE
+856 
-865 QCFDHDRRTD
+865 
-875 TELLPVGKANAG
+875 
-887 ESCPDQRRT
+887 
-896 TEPGGRGK
+896 
-904 SQQLQGIGLVGGR
+904 
-917 GRRRAGP
+917 
-924 VKNNPEGAV
+924 